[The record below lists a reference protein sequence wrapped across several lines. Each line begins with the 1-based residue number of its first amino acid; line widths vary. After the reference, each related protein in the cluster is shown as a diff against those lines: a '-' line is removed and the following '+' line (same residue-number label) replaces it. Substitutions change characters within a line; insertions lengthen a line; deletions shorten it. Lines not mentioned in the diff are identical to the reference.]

1 LPVEIDAVI
10 DKQSIDSWVRHIYTT
25 KPARF
30 QEFLEKSGRILRD
43 EMQQTAPRRTGRLA
57 ESIRIVQGLDYVRVG
72 PTVPYAFFVEYGT
85 RPHEILPRHAQA
97 LRFEVEGKTIF
108 ARRVW
113 HPGFEPRFF
122 MFHALQAAQ
131 PRIRELAMSVFK
143 TLYGGVTPRLHQSW
157 KP

>member
-1 LPVEIDAVI
+1 MEIEVVI
-10 DKQSIDSWVRHIYTT
+10 DKQSIMQWVRHIYTS
-25 KPARF
+25 KPALYQRF
-30 QEFLEKSGRILRD
+30 LAESGEILRD
-43 EMQQTAPRRTGRLA
+43 EMQRTAPRRTGRLA
-57 ESIRIVQGLDYVRVG
+57 ESIRIVQGSDYVRVS
-72 PTVPYAFFVEYGT
+72 PTVPYATFVEHGT

-97 LRFEVEGKTIF
+97 LRFEIEGKTIF

-131 PRIRELAMSVFK
+131 PRIRELAMSIFK
-143 TLYGGVTPRLHQSW
+143 TLYGGVTPRLRESW